1 MDAAAVRTDTWLG
14 FHVFKLWF
22 WFQFHSD
29 WVTVA
34 FGHTEMKWT
43 SLKFDSELC
52 CTRTTH
58 THKLVFR
65 SVSVNSTFC
74 LCSMCAPTYG
84 LWIKLRVCVRWCMY
98 SCTSARASKRSTFS
112 HTASITPVGF
122 SCLRDGAR
130 GAFFSFHSPGLPL
143 FCPVLSSIGLW
154 LSAKKP
160 GDVCCPPL
168 PSKRPKSLFSE
179 FLRVLR
185 CLAQF
190 CKTRIV
196 Q

>member
-1 MDAAAVRTDTWLG
+1 MYL
-14 FHVFKLWF
+14 
-22 WFQFHSD
+22 S
-29 WVTVA
+29 
-34 FGHTEMKWT
+34 
-43 SLKFDSELC
+43 FDSGFSFTVTESQLHSATQKWNELLWSLIQNFAVPEP
-52 CTRTTH
+52 H

-65 SVSVNSTFC
+65 PVSVNSTFC

-84 LWIKLRVCVRWCMY
+84 LWIKLRVCVRWCTY